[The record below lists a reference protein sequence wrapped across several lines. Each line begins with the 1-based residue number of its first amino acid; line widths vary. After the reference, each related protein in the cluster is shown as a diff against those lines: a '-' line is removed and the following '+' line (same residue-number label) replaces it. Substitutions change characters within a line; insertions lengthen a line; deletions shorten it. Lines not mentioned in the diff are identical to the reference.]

1 MYKLKGTLIH
11 VETDEA
17 IAQMKPEETDEE
29 PEESASKTSTVVE
42 SSSQMS
48 QANSQASGTA
58 AVTADE
64 KPKKKEKLIKN
75 QFNYQDR
82 GTQSGNDLAGFWETT
97 EKCKDLN

>member
-1 MYKLKGTLIH
+1 
-11 VETDEA
+11 
-17 IAQMKPEETDEE
+17 MKPEETDEE

-82 GTQSGNDLAGFWETT
+82 GTQSGNTIWQLFGIPVKSA
-97 EKCKDLN
+97 KPHLYNQLNMICN

>member
-1 MYKLKGTLIH
+1 
-11 VETDEA
+11 
-17 IAQMKPEETDEE
+17 MKPEETDEE

-48 QANSQASGTA
+48 QANSQASGA
-58 AVTADE
+58 NAVNAADE

-82 GTQSGNDLAGFWETT
+82 GTQSGNILTIQVHSMNRH
-97 EKCKDLN
+97 KY